1 MTIYNPFTLFKSNR
15 LWFEKYK
22 SGIFFGLQITEET
35 VYLVFHNLIGRPKK
49 VIKWASSKVLNNL
62 NGIIGCPEK
71 STLENCPSPSKL
83 PPPQEKCPP
92 EHFPQENCPTGK
104 LPPRKML
111 PKNRFTS
118 FSLLLTLS
126 YNCSF
131 LNFL

>member
-35 VYLVFHNLIGRPKK
+35 VYLVFHNLIGRLKK

-83 PPPQEKCPP
+83 PPPRKNVPQNIFPRKIA
-92 EHFPQENCPTGK
+92 PQENCPLEK
-104 LPPRKML
+104 CSRKIV
-111 PKNRFTS
+111 
-118 FSLLLTLS
+118 LLVFRYCWHYLTIVH
-126 YNCSF
+126 F
-131 LNFL
+131 

>member
-1 MTIYNPFTLFKSNR
+1 MESLDVR
-15 LWFEKYK
+15 
-22 SGIFFGLQITEET
+22 
-35 VYLVFHNLIGRPKK
+35 KK
-49 VIKWASSKVLNNL
+49 VPWKIA
-62 NGIIGCPEK
+62 PPQA
-71 STLENCPSPSKL
+71 NC

>member
-35 VYLVFHNLIGRPKK
+35 VYLVFHNLIGRLKK

-83 PPPQEKCPP
+83 PPPPRKNVPQNIFPRKIA
-92 EHFPQENCPTGK
+92 PQENCPLEK
-104 LPPRKML
+104 CSRKIV
-111 PKNRFTS
+111 
-118 FSLLLTLS
+118 LLVFRYCWHYLTIVH
-126 YNCSF
+126 F
-131 LNFL
+131 